1 MKKSKI
7 FLYFSLIFLVLFSI
21 TNVNASDNVKIKS
34 VELVDKSV
42 NTTETSKA
50 TFDGLEMN
58 FNIRF
63 LSVDDYA
70 KYKVVVE
77 NKENKDYEISVDSEF
92 NTSKYITYEY
102 EKANNIKANSE
113 SEVYVTVKYKNK
125 VDDSNLVNGK
135 YIENNNAVLKLSS
148 NGVSNPSTSN
158 NIILIIISLMIIVV
172 VLYILFKNKKSRKI
186 SVFVLLGLLSMP
198 LFVNAVEQ
206 LKLTVN
212 SNVSIE
218 KGYHVDFEYD
228 KYIKASEADDYNMSN
243 AYCYGS
249 VYEGSIS
256 EENKYLYCTN
266 VAYKGKKLYAAGDNV
281 NVSDIDT
288 PIITDFDLGDCKY
301 DDGTAW
307 SSWNDSKDVICPLH
321 EKIDTDTV
329 IDAYMYSS
337 DYNVDYGYEV
347 NESDY
352 SVMNFMNVDD
362 NWENSKEIY
371 INKNTSFTMP
381 SHDVLFVFKSRLQ

>member
-7 FLYFSLIFLVLFSI
+7 FLYFSFMFLVLFSI
-21 TNVNASDNVKIKS
+21 TNVNAADNVKIKS
-34 VELVDKSV
+34 VELIDKSI
-42 NTTETSKA
+42 NATETSKA
-50 TFDGLEMN
+50 TSNGLTMN

-92 NTSKYITYEY
+92 NASKYITYEY
-102 EKANNIKANSE
+102 EKANNIKANRDSE
-113 SEVYVTVKYKNK
+113 FYVTVKYKNK

-135 YIENNNAVLKLSS
+135 YSENNNAVLKLSS

-158 NIILIIISLMIIVV
+158 NIILIIISLIIIAVAF
-172 VLYILFKNKKSRKI
+172 YILFRNKKSRKI
-186 SVFVLLGLLSMP
+186 SVFVLLGLVSMP

-218 KGYHVDFEYD
+218 KGYHVDLEYD
-228 KYIKASEADDYNMSN
+228 EYIKASEVDEYDLSN

-256 EENKYLYCTN
+256 EENKYLYCSN
-266 VAYKGKKLYAAGDNV
+266 AVYKGKRLYASGDNV
-281 NVSDIDT
+281 RLNDTDT
-288 PIITDFDLGDCKY
+288 PIITIFDLDDCKY
-301 DDGTAW
+301 SDGTAW
-307 SSWNDSKDVICPLH
+307 DAWDDSKDVICSLP
-321 EKIDTDTV
+321 EKKELDID
-329 IDAYMYSS
+329 IYMYSNY
-337 DYNVDYGYEV
+337 YNEYYGYEI
-347 NESDY
+347 NNSDY
-352 SVMNFMNVDD
+352 SVMNFMNAED
-362 NWENSKEIY
+362 NWENMKEIY
-371 INKNTSFTMP
+371 INKNTSFIMP
-381 SHDVLFVFKSRLQ
+381 NHDILLAFTNRPE